1 MVPNTVTDQKSD
13 YFHKTMF
20 SLYLLQSAFGK
31 FTVIFKAESQVVT
44 MCHVR
49 SLHSL
54 LSYLCII
61 IIFVSQHY
69 KVIASKSS

>member
-20 SLYLLQSAFGK
+20 SLYLLQSVFGK
-31 FTVIFKAESQVVT
+31 FTVIFEAESQVVT

-54 LSYLCII
+54 LFYLYNYHFC
-61 IIFVSQHY
+61 
-69 KVIASKSS
+69 KSAL

>member
-20 SLYLLQSAFGK
+20 SLYLLQSAFRK
-31 FTVIFKAESQVVT
+31 FTVIFKVESQVVT
-44 MCHVR
+44 ICHVR
-49 SLHSL
+49 SL
-54 LSYLCII
+54 LSYLCIV

-69 KVIASKSS
+69 KVIASKPSS